1 MANKF
6 GTIDDEP
13 HEQKNENPGNEKP
26 EKNPEQENEKSE
38 REDNDFW
45 TPPPENNAGTGEKTT
60 LEAPGDLA
68 AALTYAVDLL
78 HHELAV
84 GTDFQGWELDDKE
97 KEVWG
102 SLWKQVLPYIA
113 FQYLGI
119 IVSLVIIAV
128 FEMIKTG
135 QYLKFRKAKAVPK

>member
-26 EKNPEQENEKSE
+26 EKNPKQENEKPE

-45 TPPPENNAGTGEKTT
+45 TPPPESNANTGEKTP
-60 LEAPGDLA
+60 EAPGDLA

>member
-6 GTIDDEP
+6 GKIEDNPSEPKKDEKP
-13 HEQKNENPGNEKP
+13 TEEKPVGEPSEPKKDEKP
-26 EKNPEQENEKSE
+26 E
-38 REDNDFW
+38 DDFW
-45 TPPPENNAGTGEKTT
+45 TPPPGNDAEEKPPI
-60 LEAPGDLA
+60 EAPGDLA
-68 AALTYAVDLL
+68 AALTYAIDLL

-113 FQYLGI
+113 FKYLGI
-119 IVSLVIIAV
+119 IISLVIISI

-135 QYLKFRKAKAVPK
+135 QYMKFRKARRAPK